1 MRNGTDYLDHCV
13 YDLKDGGMIY
23 MDEKEIEKLK
33 NDNKWYKFDNKLSN
47 FMFTIIMAAF
57 SLCSVSVL
65 NILAIA
71 GANEVLLSLPENP
84 LATSF
89 MQICIACS
97 TLILFALIALWV
109 IERIVNNYGE
119 EIKAFFESIK
129 KYRLVKDEEKPHD

>member
-1 MRNGTDYLDHCV
+1 
-13 YDLKDGGMIY
+13 

-33 NDNKWYKFDNKLSN
+33 KDNEWYKFDNKLSN
-47 FMFTIIMAAF
+47 FLFTIIMAAF

-65 NILAIA
+65 NILAIC
-71 GANEVLLSLPENP
+71 GADAALLQLPPNP

-89 MQICIACS
+89 MQICIGVS
-97 TLILFALIALWV
+97 TLILFALIAFWV

-129 KYRLVKDEEKPHD
+129 KYRLVKDEEKSHD